1 MHKNDIIPTPEELQ
15 MLRAL
20 RFIDRYKNQQ
30 EDHNTCAEL
39 TSFMSINDSNRL
51 IKLGNVIGSICG
63 MPKEAEN
70 LSIKNVFI
78 WESSAEAEVGG
89 QWRIHTV
96 SRNGS
101 TTYFL
106 KLFLGNEIYIPI
118 NVKFRTSESILRFI
132 RATRSTKINAN
143 KLHLRNSLKEAI
155 WGYRWRYPEY
165 QRYVDIKLPN
175 DQGQRIIE
183 ILQSWETNAA
193 QPHISFYTINH
204 TIN

>member
-78 WESSAEAEVGG
+78 WESSAEAEVDG

-155 WGYRWRYPEY
+155 WGRNWEY
-165 QRYVDIKLPN
+165 LRVRNNSDGILTKCQIKHVMP
-175 DQGQRIIE
+175 IIK
-183 ILQSWETNAA
+183 SWDANTI
-193 QPHISFYTINH
+193 QPHISSYTINH
-204 TIN
+204 TLD